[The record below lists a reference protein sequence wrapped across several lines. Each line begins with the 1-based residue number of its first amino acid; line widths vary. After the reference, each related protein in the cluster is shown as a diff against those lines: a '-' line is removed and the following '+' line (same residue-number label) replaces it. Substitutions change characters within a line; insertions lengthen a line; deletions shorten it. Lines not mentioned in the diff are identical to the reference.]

1 MSRNGESVRLRNRS
15 RFGLMLTLCGFLT
28 FTFVL
33 MLHSTAVA
41 VRRHGG

>member
-1 MSRNGESVRLRNRS
+1 
-15 RFGLMLTLCGFLT
+15 MLTLCGFIT

-41 VRRHGG
+41 VRRRP